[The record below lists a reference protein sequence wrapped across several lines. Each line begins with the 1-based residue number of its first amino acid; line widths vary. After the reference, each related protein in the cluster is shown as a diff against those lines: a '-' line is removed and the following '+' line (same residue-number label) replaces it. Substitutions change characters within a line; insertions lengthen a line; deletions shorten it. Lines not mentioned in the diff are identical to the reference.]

1 MGSSVPGGFFP
12 EQAQFKKNREKQMKS
27 KEVVGPQ
34 KALSLRGEDCGSAWE
49 HLSPPAGLGE
59 PHAAGHMLIILGVQ
73 MES

>member
-1 MGSSVPGGFFP
+1 
-12 EQAQFKKNREKQMKS
+12 MKS
-27 KEVVGPQ
+27 NEAVGPR